1 MTTKLGELNTNF
13 ILINFKDSDAERD
26 FVVLILDV
34 AGWCLV
40 FELDFVFL
48 FVNFWGDLLS
58 LQVFDKLL
66 FDDVW
71 VERCDDI
78 ELGRLFNS
86 SVI

>member
-1 MTTKLGELNTNF
+1 
-13 ILINFKDSDAERD
+13 
-26 FVVLILDV
+26 
-34 AGWCLV
+34 
-40 FELDFVFL
+40 
-48 FVNFWGDLLS
+48 